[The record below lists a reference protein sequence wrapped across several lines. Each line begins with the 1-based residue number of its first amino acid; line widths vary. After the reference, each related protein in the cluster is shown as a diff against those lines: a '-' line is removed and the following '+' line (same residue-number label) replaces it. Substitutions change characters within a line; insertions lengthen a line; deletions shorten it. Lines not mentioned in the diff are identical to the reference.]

1 MSLKLDIKKIDET
14 CKKGEPVTGTLV
26 LRAKDADHLAFML
39 RVSHRRIQLTRKDYN
54 GPIGEEGIGIGYE
67 ISTFGFDQGTVF
79 KGNISVI
86 SDQGEARIPVTISI
100 VRDEISSSQGPV
112 RNLFHF
118 TNLAKENMDEAVR
131 LFYTDSMRRI
141 FSDGDRDIYFKYRAF
156 SGLAGNDH
164 LCRAGVEEFL
174 IETNKKSPVLLNFAE
189 SGVMERSLTED
200 KDISVTV
207 RKSGWGYPGFVLEAD
222 ADFIELQRQEYGSE
236 DFEGN
241 FVEIVFTIRRDRLHE
256 GHNFGR
262 LKLTSLHTNI
272 SIPVFVDMPSG
283 DRSARDRHISKQNAV
298 CKLMNEFISFRIG
311 DSTGAEWIERS
322 GKLIERLLVADR
334 NDPESRLMQAQLLLA
349 AKRYDEADIV
359 LSAVER
365 QLDEKELPYELRA
378 YYIYLCAMC
387 SRNDRELKKAVRQV
401 WDIFDRDRSSW
412 RVLWILIY
420 LDETIKMSPER
431 ERGLIEEQVSMGMRS
446 PLMYLEAYSILSHD
460 PSLIRRLSEF
470 EINVLGFAIR
480 HGLLKKELADTVSL
494 LSQRM
499 RGFDPRL
506 LKIMGAYFAEFDD
519 DEMLISICS
528 YLIRNEVTDKR
539 YFRYFKEAVDRD
551 LGITNLYDY
560 YLYTMDHQ
568 TAKLLPKSLLMYYG
582 LQNDLPPALRSYV
595 YANMIVNESEASA
608 YLTQST
614 DACVS
619 FAISE
624 ILAGH
629 MDENLAIITDHFRFF
644 RGAAGNTADM
654 GTLDT
659 AIISNGFIRMITVD
673 DPSIKEIIVF
683 EEAFRDERTV
693 ALKNGRAYVS
703 IYDTDYDI
711 FFVDARGRRYGR
723 QYVTYDDTKLLRIYD
738 FLNTIEYPELDDPGL
753 WVALSERGRNYIT
766 VDDRNAGYVR
776 RMIDCDQLTESFREG
791 LLTSLMRF
799 YYDNDMQSELNQLLF
814 DTDVESLTM
823 QERNEYVRFCSMRS
837 DDEAR
842 LVIDKYGSYGM
853 DPKILMRLSTR
864 FIEDGAAEDPVI
876 LEMCEASFRGNKYNE
891 VILGYMSRH
900 YEGTLRE
907 LKEIWSACRD
917 FDADVSLIE
926 GRILEQMLETG
937 AYIGEKDEI
946 FFDYIKHDASKRIVS
961 RYFRKAAED
970 AFLKDTLMDDRFY
983 MGLLEYAIDED
994 ITDIEALCLIRFYAG
1009 RRDLR
1014 ADRILYP
1021 YVRDMAERDI
1031 IFEFFMD
1038 YRNLFPGLELFA
1050 EETFIEYRGT
1060 PGARVELNYCIEQNG
1075 EVDVEYNVE
1084 RMKELFPGVYQL
1096 RCLVF
1101 PGELLQYYITEN
1113 GGSRSGPVRSGV
1125 EKSSEQLSNGSGR
1138 HDILQDALTSR
1149 TMGDTDSFLELAE
1162 DYMIKD
1168 RVVREVIWEES

>member
-1 MSLKLDIKKIDET
+1 LSLKLEIKKIDET

-26 LRAKDADHLAFML
+26 LYVKDTDHLAFML
-39 RVSHRRIQLTRKDYN
+39 RVSHRRIQLSRTDYN
-54 GPIGEEGIGIGYE
+54 GPVGEEGIGINYE

-79 KGNISVI
+79 KGSISVI
-86 SDQGEARIPVTISI
+86 SDQGEARIPVTLSI
-100 VRDEISSSQGPV
+100 VRDELSSSQGPV

-118 TNLAKENMDEAVR
+118 TNLAKENYEEASR
-131 LFYTDSMRRI
+131 LFYTDAMDRI
-141 FSDGDRDIYFKYRAF
+141 FSDGDRDTYFKYRAF
-156 SGLAGNDH
+156 SGLTGSAYLTH
-164 LCRAGVEEFL
+164 AGVEEFL

-200 KDISVTV
+200 KEISVTV
-207 RKSGWGYPGFVLEAD
+207 RKSGWGFPGFSLEAD
-222 ADFIELQRQEYGSE
+222 ADFIELEKSEYGSE

-241 FVEIVFTIRRDRLHE
+241 FAEIRFIIKADRLHE
-256 GHNFGR
+256 GHNFGS
-262 LKLTSLHTNI
+262 LKLASLHTNI
-272 SIPVFVDMPSG
+272 SIPVFVDIPSH
-283 DRSARDRHISKQNAV
+283 DRGRREKLISKQNAIL
-298 CKLMNEFISFRIG
+298 KLMNEFISFRIG
-311 DSTGAEWIERS
+311 DSTGAEWIEHS
-322 GKLIERLLVADR
+322 GKLIERLLILDR

-365 QLDEKELPYELRA
+365 QLDENDLPLDLRA

-387 SRNDRELKKAVRQV
+387 SQNDRDLKKAVKQV
-401 WDIFDRDRSSW
+401 WDIYDRDRSSW

-431 ERGLIEEQVSMGMRS
+431 ERGLIEEHISIGMRS

-480 HGLLKKELADTVSL
+480 HGLLKKELADAVSL

-499 RGFDPRL
+499 RGYDPRL

-519 DEMLISICS
+519 DEMLVSICS

-539 YFRYFKEAVDRD
+539 CFKYFKEAVDRD

-568 TAKLLPKSLLMYYG
+568 SARLLPKSLLMYYG
-582 LQNDLPPALRSYV
+582 LQNDLPPNLRSYV
-595 YANMIVNESEASA
+595 YANMIVNESEASG
-608 YLTQST
+608 YLAQSE
-614 DACVS
+614 DACIS
-619 FAISE
+619 FATRE
-624 ILAGH
+624 ILSGH
-629 MDENLAIITDHFRFF
+629 MDENLAIILDHFRFF
-644 RGAAGNTADM
+644 RGVGSDIA
-654 GTLDT
+654 DT
-659 AIISNGFIRMITVD
+659 ASLDKAIITNGFIRMITVS
-673 DPSIKEIIVF
+673 DPTIKEIIVV
-683 EEAFRDERTV
+683 EEAFSEERII
-693 ALKNGRAYVS
+693 ALKNGKAYVS

-711 FFVDARGRRYGR
+711 FFVDDKGRRYGR

-766 VDDRNAGYVR
+766 VDDRNSGYVR
-776 RMIDCDQLTESFREG
+776 SMIDCDTLTENFKDG
-791 LLTSLMRF
+791 LLTSLMRY
-799 YYDNDMQSELNQLLF
+799 YYDNDMQPELNDLLAQ
-814 DTDVESLTM
+814 TDVDSLNM

-837 DDEAR
+837 DDEA
-842 LVIDKYGSYGM
+842 LSVIGKYGSYGM

-864 FIEDGAAEDPVI
+864 FIEESGVADPVI
-876 LEMCEASFRGNKYNE
+876 LEMCDASFRGNKYNE
-891 VILGYMSRH
+891 VILGYMSRY
-900 YEGTLRE
+900 YESTLRE
-907 LKEIWSACRD
+907 LKEIWRACRD

-946 FFDYIKHDASKRIVS
+946 FFDYIRHDASKKIVS
-961 RYFRKAAED
+961 RYYRRAAED
-970 AFLKDTLMDDRFY
+970 AFLKDTLMDDRLY

-1014 ADRILYP
+1014 ADKILYP

-1031 IFEFFMD
+1031 VFEFFMD
-1038 YRNLFPGLELFA
+1038 YRNLFPGLDLFA
-1050 EETFIEYRGT
+1050 EEIFIEYRGT
-1060 PGARVELNYCIEQNG
+1060 PGARVELNYVIDQDG
-1075 EVDVEYNVE
+1075 VYDVDYCVE
-1084 RMKELFPGVYQL
+1084 RMKELFPGVYQT
-1096 RCLVF
+1096 RCIVY

-1113 GGSRSGPVRSGV
+1113 GGARSGPVRSGV
-1125 EKSSEQLSNGSGR
+1125 EKSMEQLSNRSR
-1138 HDILQDALTSR
+1138 RYDILQDALTSR
-1149 TMGDTDSFLELAE
+1149 RMGDTESFLELTE
-1162 DYMIKD
+1162 DYMIKEK
-1168 RVVREVIWEES
+1168 VVREVIWEES